1 MWSAPA
7 AASAPPASPLQPPP
21 DTPAPGP
28 PPCHQGSHE
37 GQSSLTAS
45 STKIDTLLRRSARAK
60 QSTSSFSS
68 PGYGND
74 IVYHPRERSGKRPP
88 ALLFLP
94 CRRTRCTAAARCRP
108 QRPSRSSCSRP
119 DTSPAPHTRWAV
131 CRGQENEL
139 LPLRGSGPGGTLLP
153 ARRVRQSTHAP
164 LSAGSRCATGP
175 SCERRS

>member
-28 PPCHQGSHE
+28 PSPHQGSHE

-45 STKIDTLLRRSARAK
+45 STTLIDTLLRRSARAK
-60 QSTSSFSS
+60 RSTSSFSS

-74 IVYHPRERSGKRPP
+74 IVYHPKERSGNRPP

-119 DTSPAPHTRWAV
+119 DTSPAPHTRRAA
-131 CRGQENEL
+131 CRGQKNAH
-139 LPLRGSGPGGTLLP
+139 PLRGSGPGGRLLP
-153 ARRVRQSTHAP
+153 ARRVRESAHAP
-164 LSAGSRCATGP
+164 LSAGSRCATAP